1 MIRMKQISK
10 TYRNGKIHVP
20 VLKDINLQ
28 IETGEYVSIMGPS
41 GSGKTTL
48 MNLIGCL
55 DQPTKGDYWLNGTQV
70 SQLGEK
76 ELSKIRNQW
85 IGFIFQ
91 QFYLLPRLNILQNVE
106 LPLIYAGVSP
116 EERKKR
122 ATTALARVGLDAFLH
137 HQATELSGG
146 QQQRVAIARALV
158 TEPSVLLADEP
169 TGSLDSEASQLI
181 LDLFD
186 QFHQEGRTI
195 LVITHDHEV
204 AQRAQRQ
211 ILLKNG
217 RIDEEFHKGAQS
229 L

>member
-85 IGFIFQ
+85 ISFIFQ

-146 QQQRVAIARALV
+146 QQQRVAIARSLV

-186 QFHQEGRTI
+186 QFHQEGRII

>member
-85 IGFIFQ
+85 ISFIFQ